1 MLTFVDGRQFKLT
14 TKGCFRPVWSWIDD
28 QGYKLLDVT
37 PHNKSVVL
45 VGNVDSY
52 LPVLIILSWHQ
63 ILQANDDAASI
74 AVSAVAG

>member
-14 TKGCFRPVWSWIDD
+14 TKGFFRPVWSWIDD
-28 QGYKLLDVT
+28 QGCELLDVT